1 MGVDQVSMSKTGPQA
16 LMRLPVPWVFVIG
29 YLVGIATW
37 LVVPVS
43 IDSPFWLTMTQIIGG
58 LAVAFGVILI
68 AWAQRIF
75 HEQHTTTVPTETTTS
90 FVTWGPYRLSRN
102 PMYLGLF
109 SLFVGLSAVATFVWS
124 ILFLVVVLFYVNSVV
139 IPVEEKQLQTNFGEA
154 YDRYRNRVRR
164 WI

>member
-1 MGVDQVSMSKTGPQA
+1 M
-16 LMRLPVPWVFVIG
+16 
-29 YLVGIATW
+29 
-37 LVVPVS
+37 
-43 IDSPFWLTMTQIIGG
+43 
-58 LAVAFGVILI
+58 
-68 AWAQRIF
+68 
-75 HEQHTTTVPTETTTS
+75 
-90 FVTWGPYRLSRN
+90 SRN